1 MFYLIKKMFRDI
13 WNMKAQFIAVLLM
26 SFFAVFMYVG
36 MEGVWY
42 GMLDYADELFEDTS
56 TADAWVS
63 GYTMDSEDVRL
74 VKNIEH
80 VESVQAANTI
90 TGEMRYDK
98 KYAKVLLM
106 ASDKNELSRPILTD
120 GEEYIPTGDGI
131 WLYED
136 FAEEHEIGVGDTIK
150 LEYGEHTLSLKVR
163 GLVLSPEYLSYTGS
177 ATTITPDH
185 LQYGYGF
192 ISLSNMEQLTGVEN
206 TFNQLKI
213 VYAEQWDTDKEEYVP
228 LDDKEIEKVRLDIEQ
243 TLGNKYVGYTDR
255 SDFKGVSSFTD
266 KFIQVRSMTILF
278 AVLLALLAMLT
289 MQTTM
294 RRMIEIQRIQIGTLK
309 AIGYKDRQIRLHF
322 LFYGFGVSL
331 IGGVIGLVLA
341 PFTISEML
349 LELQKEFYSSPEW
362 VIRNSWVSFALLAA
376 VVLICSVT
384 ALLASK
390 KGTKGM
396 PAITMRDEPPKTK
409 KPIMLERF
417 TELWESLS
425 YEWRWTLR
433 AAARNKTRTIMG
445 IIGIVGSVTL
455 LIDSF
460 GLYDSL
466 RYANGN
472 IYGTQ
477 YDYGARITLKASASQ
492 DDKDSLLELAHG
504 NAQWMQESSID
515 IRTSQSRAN
524 SVLQI
529 YDAGYFYHF
538 ENIDGQRTGLPDDGV
553 AISRM
558 LANDLGIQ
566 KNDFVQFR
574 MAGQEKYMTALV
586 KEIITPATPQGIYMT
601 AAFWNELSGDI
612 TFNPNVLL
620 VDDDEIVDDVTGYTY
635 VSDAISLKDQLEQAD
650 DVLGSVLMIIVLLI
664 VGALL
669 LSIIILYNLG
679 VLSFTERSREYA
691 TLKVLGYRDKE
702 IKAFIRYDSLLQLF
716 IGLILGIPAGYAFLN
731 IHIGMASTSSFEY
744 TAHMNP
750 LFIIAALLVISITTF
765 IISAVVSRKALKLNM
780 VEALK
785 SVE

>member
-74 VKNIEH
+74 VKKIKH
-80 VESVQAANTI
+80 IESVQATNTI
-90 TGEMRYDK
+90 TGEMRYNK
-98 KYAKVLLM
+98 KYAQILLM
-106 ASDKNELSRPILTD
+106 ASDINELSRPILTD

-131 WLYED
+131 WLYKA
-136 FAEEHEIGVGDTIK
+136 FAEEHNLDIGDTIK
-150 LEYGEHTLSLKVR
+150 LEYGDHTLSLNVC

-213 VYAEQWDTDKEEYVP
+213 VYAEQWDTDKEEYEP
-228 LDDKEIEKVRLDIEQ
+228 LDDKKIEKVRMDMEQ
-243 TLGNKYVGYTDR
+243 TLGNKYMGYADR

-278 AVLLALLAMLT
+278 AALLALLAMLT

-309 AIGYKDRQIRLHF
+309 AIGYKDLQIRLHF

-331 IGGVIGLVLA
+331 IGGILGLVLA
-341 PFTISEML
+341 PFTISEIL
-349 LELQKEFYSSPEW
+349 LELQKEFYSSPKW
-362 VIRNSWVSFALLAA
+362 VIRNSWVSFALLLI

-409 KPIMLERF
+409 KSLMLEHFAR
-417 TELWESLS
+417 LWESLS

-466 RYANGN
+466 RYANRN

-492 DDKDSLLELAHG
+492 DDKDSLLDLTHG
-504 NAQWMQESSID
+504 DAQWMQESSID

-529 YDAGYFYHF
+529 YNVGYFYHF
-538 ENIDGQRTGLPDDGV
+538 ENSDGQRTCLPDDGV

-558 LANDLGIQ
+558 LADDLGIQ

-574 MAGQEKYMTALV
+574 MAGQKKYMTALV
-586 KEIITPATPQGIYMT
+586 KEIITPATPQAIYMT
-601 AAFWNELSGDI
+601 ADFWNELSGDF
-612 TFNPNVLL
+612 TPNILL
-620 VDDDEIVDDVTGYTY
+620 VNDDEIVDDVIGYTY
-635 VSDAISLKDQLEQAD
+635 VSDAISLKEQLEQAD
-650 DVLGSVLMIIVLLI
+650 DVLGSILMIIMLLI

-702 IKAFIRYDSLLQLF
+702 IKAFIRYDNLLQLF

-731 IHIGMASTSSFEY
+731 IHIGMASTSYFEY
-744 TAHMNP
+744 TVHMNL